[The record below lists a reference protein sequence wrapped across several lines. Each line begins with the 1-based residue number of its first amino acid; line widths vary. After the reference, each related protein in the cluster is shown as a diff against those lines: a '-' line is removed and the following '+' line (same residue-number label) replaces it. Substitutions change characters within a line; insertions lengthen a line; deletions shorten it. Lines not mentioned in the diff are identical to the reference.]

1 MTRQKGTLLLAAV
14 LVAGISA
21 TANAQ
26 QPPQHGGGGR
36 PAAAPAARPAAPHF
50 APAPRMA
57 APQMSAP
64 RMSAPRMAAPQM
76 APRMAQPRM
85 QPNIRA
91 NMQPRMATPH
101 VNAPR
106 MATPNIQ
113 RPPTVNRTVQ
123 RQQFRQ
129 ERALRQQQ
137 QPSAQARSQAQSQ
150 HVQMYRRRRNSCR
163 QIRRPIHVTSCGRHV
178 TSCVPSAHCVEPRRA
193 NCVGFQRR
201 NARQSASRSIKR
213 VNSVPSPDSSSRSPT
228 QHRRTRTRA
237 TGVRTA
243 AMEWR
248 A

>member
-14 LVAGISA
+14 LVAGMSATSERSA
-21 TANAQ
+21 TAAARRWRKTRGGARR
-26 QPPQHGGGGR
+26 PACRTAFRTGTAHGGAADVGAPHVGPADGRATDGAANGAAPHAAKYTGKYAATYGDPARECTADGNAKHSAAANGQPDR
-36 PAAAPAARPAAPHF
+36 PAAAIPSGARIAPAA
-50 APAPRMA
+50 
-57 APQMSAP
+57 
-64 RMSAPRMAAPQM
+64 
-76 APRMAQPRM
+76 
-85 QPNIRA
+85 
-91 NMQPRMATPH
+91 AT
-101 VNAPR
+101 VGAS
-106 MATPNIQ
+106 
-113 RPPTVNRTVQ
+113 TVRK
-123 RQQFRQ
+123 
-129 ERALRQQQ
+129 
-137 QPSAQARSQAQSQ
+137 